1 MCVLK
6 LEYIKSF
13 EADLKQLLAIDKK
26 YMPIQKKL
34 AAVSRSLN
42 PNLGKVQASMD
53 EINKLFLQKS
63 LQINRHYAENMEL
76 YQRSLNVLIQKNQED
91 IEKSKKLKHQQT
103 HDLNV
108 NLKAQLETIDE
119 KLVQI
124 NIDANEKLE
133 KADQA
138 LKRELAQIYKI
149 MQEARKIYQESTQR
163 IELEKVESTELY
175 LKRYEEAIVNFDQ
188 QEQTLQS
195 DMDARRDLI
204 KDESQQASKTNDGS
218 YLTIKNTY
226 SQLSISLNKKINEL
240 KKKYQSALA
249 VLEKEH
255 QERLKPILQSIE
267 ELKIN
272 YQDAQ
277 RKSLQTYTEK
287 MSSLNVIFDVQK
299 SAYETKKDRIIHEGN
314 DAITLLNSKLST
326 FKETTQKDK
335 LNKARELRDEIKSIE
350 DEKEQHDKN
359 KILNQMLNQF
369 DNDLNKQILRTNRD
383 IINKKKET
391 QKKLYELDQKHLRE
405 INEWRLK
412 KVLYEYEK
420 KQDYTKIDLNY
431 NHNLQASELMQ
442 KSEELTYTYQ
452 KEILLQQHNMDLLPL
467 EFQLSIAAAVQERE
481 LNLLANDAHMT
492 IASFKHAE
500 ALLDFEI
507 KKETTTIERS
517 RSIEKARYDA
527 DLRVLNASTQLELE
541 KEKIKRDYTLAEQ
554 ELRVELQHALFNKSK
569 QAIEMERKDQINA
582 LDLERELIYL
592 ENKKTLESMKR
603 ASLSEEY
610 KRIFNVNEGRFK
622 HQQRMSNEKA
632 TRLLS
637 TYQNELE
644 NNQMRTENFFKVLFM
659 FYQTDRFFKDTIT
672 ELYHLPSHPEVFKG
686 LIGLVKKQ
694 TEDFMRS
701 FFIIVEDYQRLDQE
715 FYIAKIDDM
724 TGYKYMLKHEDM
736 MNYFDAETQKVKS
749 KIKSIEDDIKGLEEQ
764 FFLAQG
770 DLERNQLA
778 ITQLQKLIEQT
789 KHQEKTETKHHDI
802 KEYQKEIS
810 NKEHEIKRI
819 KQRLARL
826 QKTMDQKHLQI
837 GPFELEIERIKKKQ
851 VDEEKVLEGNK
862 RKEGAFFYRYLTKN
876 QRIYEKLTHDV
887 RMYHEAL
894 LNYYHSL
901 FDEVYVSDA
910 FLKEKDRILG
920 LALSTFEKH
929 IIERHQG
936 LMNVMLAFYHKNK
949 KEQYQ
954 LTVGFKKSTLALVR
968 SLKVSHARQLE
979 DLAHDA
985 NKQHKESIQQEKTLR
1000 MKAKKQAELEHL
1012 MHKKSLAI
1020 DQNTLKVLEKRISEN
1035 LEHREEELKLINE
1048 NQNQTA
1054 QQYNHE
1060 HELEVLD
1067 IQKEADKNL
1076 LSLDQAIQNAVKNH
1090 SSLDESIMN
1099 KNEAILAKYQVNHDK
1114 SLALLK
1120 QKTVHIE
1127 ENIQKLT
1134 KGQHERL
1141 LEEKVTLK
1149 HMNSKRENEL
1159 KNIQEHM
1166 ERFNRQTKRSQNHE
1180 LNKEL
1185 ALLRKTHSSKVRML
1199 HLN

>member
-6 LEYIKSF
+6 LEYVKSF

-34 AAVSRSLN
+34 AAVLRSLN
-42 PNLGKVQASMD
+42 PSLQKVQNTMED
-53 EINKLFLQKS
+53 INKMFLQKS
-63 LQINRHYAENMEL
+63 LQINRHYAENMET

-103 HDLNV
+103 HDLNI
-108 NLKAQLETIDE
+108 NLKAQLEAIDE
-119 KLVQI
+119 KIVQI
-124 NIDANEKLE
+124 NLDANEKLE

-138 LKRELAQIYKI
+138 LKRELGQIYKI
-149 MQEARKIYQESTQR
+149 MQDARKIYQETTQR

-175 LKRYEEAIVNFDQ
+175 LKRYEEKVLEFDQ
-188 QEQTLQS
+188 KEQTLHA
-195 DMDARRDLI
+195 DMDLRRELI
-204 KDESQQASKTNDGS
+204 KEESQQASKTNDGS

-240 KKKYQSALA
+240 KKKYQNALA
-249 VLEKEH
+249 ILEKEH
-255 QERLKPILQSIE
+255 QERLKPILQAIE
-267 ELKIN
+267 DLKVN

-420 KQDYTKIDLNY
+420 KQDFTKIDLNY
-431 NHNLQASELMQ
+431 NHNLSASELMQ

-452 KEILLQQHNMDLLPL
+452 KEMLLQQHNMDLLPL

-481 LNLLANDAHMT
+481 LNLLANDAHVT

-507 KKETTTIERS
+507 KKELTMIERS
-517 RSIEKARYDA
+517 RNIEKTRYEA

-554 ELRVELQHALFNKSK
+554 ELRTELQNALFNKSK

-582 LDLERELIYL
+582 LDLERDLIYL
-592 ENKKTLESMKR
+592 ENKNTLESMKR
-603 ASLSEEY
+603 AALSEEY
-610 KRIFNVNEGRFK
+610 KRVFNVNEGRFK

-694 TEDFMRS
+694 TEDFMKS
-701 FFIIVEDYQRLDQE
+701 FFVIVEDYQRLDQE

-736 MNYFDAETQKVKS
+736 MNYYDAETQKVKG

-770 DLERNQLA
+770 ELERNQLA

-819 KQRLARL
+819 KQRLVRL

-837 GPFELEIERIKKKQ
+837 GPLEVEIEKIKKKQ
-851 VDEEKVLEGNK
+851 GDEEKVLESNK

-894 LNYYHSL
+894 MGYYHSL

-910 FLKEKDRILG
+910 FLKEKDKTLG
-920 LALSTFEKH
+920 LALQTFEKH
-929 IIERHQG
+929 VIERHQG

-954 LTVGFKKSTLALVR
+954 LTIGFKKSTLALVR
-968 SLKVSHARQLE
+968 SLKINHARQLE
-979 DLAHDA
+979 DLSQDA
-985 NKQHKESIQQEKTLR
+985 LKQHKDAVQQEKSLR
-1000 MKAKKQAELEHL
+1000 LKSKKQAELEHL
-1012 MHKKSLAI
+1012 MYKKSLVI

-1035 LEHREEELKLINE
+1035 LEHREEELKLIHE

-1060 HELEVLD
+1060 HELKVLD
-1067 IQKEADKNL
+1067 IQKESDKNL
-1076 LSLDQAIQNAVKNH
+1076 LSLDQSIQNAVKNH
-1090 SSLDESIMN
+1090 TSLDESIMN

-1120 QKTVHIE
+1120 QKTLHIE
-1127 ENIQKLT
+1127 EGIQKLT

-1141 LEEKVTLK
+1141 AQEKVILK
-1149 HMNSKRENEL
+1149 QMNSKRENEL

-1185 ALLRKTHSSKVRML
+1185 ALLRKTHNSKVKML

>member
-6 LEYIKSF
+6 LENIKSY
-13 EADLKQLLAIDKK
+13 EADLKQLLSIDKK

-34 AAVSRSLN
+34 AAVLRSLN
-42 PNLGKVQASMD
+42 PSLQKVQGHID
-53 EINKLFLQKS
+53 EINKIFIQKS
-63 LQINRHYAENMEL
+63 LQINRHYAENMDNF
-76 YQRSLNVLIQKNQED
+76 QRSLNALIQKNQDD

-103 HDLNV
+103 HDLNT

-124 NIDANEKLE
+124 NLDANEKLE
-133 KADQA
+133 KADQS
-138 LKRELAQIYKI
+138 LKRELSQIYKI
-149 MQEARKIYQESTQR
+149 MQDARKVYQETTQR
-163 IELEKVESTELY
+163 IELEKIESTELY
-175 LKRYEEAIVNFDQ
+175 LRRYEQSVVEFDQ
-188 QEQTLQS
+188 KEEQLKTAIQG
-195 DMDARRDLI
+195 RRDLI
-204 KDESQQASKTNDGS
+204 KEDAQQASKTNDGA

-255 QERLKPILQSIE
+255 QERLKPIMQSID
-267 ELKIN
+267 ELKMN

-277 RKSLQTYTEK
+277 RKSLQNYTEK

-299 SAYETKKDRIIHEGN
+299 SAYESKKDRIIHEGN

-335 LNKARELRDEIKSIE
+335 LSKAREMRDDIKSLE
-350 DEKEQHDKN
+350 DEKDRIDQT

-420 KQDYTKIDLNY
+420 KQDFAKIDLNY
-431 NHNLQASELMQ
+431 NHNLSASELMQ
-442 KSEELTYTYQ
+442 KSEDLTYTYQ
-452 KEILLQQHNMDLLPL
+452 KEMLLQQHNMDLLPL

-481 LNLLANDAHMT
+481 LNLLANDAHVT

-500 ALLDFEI
+500 ALLDYEQ
-507 KKETTTIERS
+507 KKEITMIELTRH
-517 RSIEKARYDA
+517 IEKTRYEA

-554 ELRVELQHALFNKSK
+554 ELRIELQNALYNKQK
-569 QAIEMERKDQINA
+569 QAIDIERKDQITA
-582 LDLERELIYL
+582 LDLERDVIYL
-592 ENKKTLESMKR
+592 DHKRTLDSMKR
-603 ASLSEEY
+603 AALSEEY
-610 KRIFNVNEGRFK
+610 KRIFIVNEGRYK

-632 TRLLS
+632 IRLLS

-644 NNQMRTENFFKVLFM
+644 NNQMRTEDFFEILFM
-659 FYQTDRFFKDTIT
+659 FYQTDRFFKDTMT

-694 TEDFMRS
+694 TEDFLKS

-715 FYIAKIDDM
+715 FYIAKIEDM

-736 MNYFDAETQKVKS
+736 MNYYDAETQKVKS
-749 KIKSIEDDIKGLEEQ
+749 KIKAIDDDIKGIEEQ

-770 DLERNQLA
+770 DLERHQLA
-778 ITQLQKLIEQT
+778 ITQLQKSIEQT
-789 KHQEKTETKHHDI
+789 RHQEKTETKHHDI
-802 KEYQKEIS
+802 KEFHKDIS
-810 NKEHEIKRI
+810 NREHEMKRI
-819 KQRLARL
+819 KQRLTRL

-837 GPFELEIERIKKKQ
+837 GPLEDEIERIKKKQ
-851 VDEEKVLEGNK
+851 ADEEKILETNK
-862 RKEGAFFYRYLTKN
+862 RREGALFYRYLTKN
-876 QRIYEKLTHDV
+876 QRLYEHLTRDV
-887 RMYHEAL
+887 RLYHEAL
-894 LNYYHSL
+894 MAYYHAL

-910 FLKEKDRILG
+910 FLKEKEKTLQS
-920 LALSTFEKH
+920 ACMTFEKH

-936 LMNVMLAFYHKNK
+936 LMNVMLAFYQKNK

-954 LTVGFKKSTLALVR
+954 ITMGFKKSTLSLMR
-968 SLKVSHARQLE
+968 SLKISHARQLE
-979 DLAHDA
+979 DLNRDA
-985 NKQHKESIQQEKTLR
+985 SKQQKDLVQQEKTLR
-1000 MKAKKQAELEHL
+1000 MKSKKQSELDRL
-1012 MHKKSLAI
+1012 TYRKSLLI
-1020 DQNTLKVLEKRISEN
+1020 DQNTLKVIEKRISEN
-1035 LEHREEELKLINE
+1035 LIHREEELKLINE

-1054 QQYNHE
+1054 QQYSHE
-1060 HELEVLD
+1060 YELKVQE
-1067 IQKEADKNL
+1067 IQKDADKSL
-1076 LSLDQAIQNAVKNH
+1076 LSLDQSIQAAIKNH
-1090 SSLDESIMN
+1090 TSLDESIVN
-1099 KNEAILAKYQVNHDK
+1099 KNEAILAKYQVNHEK
-1114 SLALLK
+1114 SLLSLK
-1120 QKTVHIE
+1120 QKTEHINE
-1127 ENIQKLT
+1127 VIAKLT
-1134 KGQHERL
+1134 KNQQIRLNEERL
-1141 LEEKVTLK
+1141 VLK
-1149 HMNSKRENEL
+1149 HMNTKREHEL

-1166 ERFNRQTKRSQNHE
+1166 LRFNKQTKRSQNHG
-1180 LNKEL
+1180 LNKEFV
-1185 ALLRKTHSSKVRML
+1185 LLRKTHASKMKML

>member
-1 MCVLK
+1 MLK
-6 LEYIKSF
+6 LEYVKSF

-26 YMPIQKKL
+26 YTPIQKKL
-34 AAVSRSLN
+34 AAVLRSLN
-42 PNLGKVQASMD
+42 PNLQKLQGHVD
-53 EINKLFLQKS
+53 EINTLFIQKS
-63 LQINRHYAENMEL
+63 LQINRHYAENMDH
-76 YQRSLNVLIQKNQED
+76 YQRSLNVLIQKNQDE

-124 NIDANEKLE
+124 NIDANDKLE

-149 MQEARKIYQESTQR
+149 MQDARKIYQETTQR
-163 IELEKVESTELY
+163 IELEKGESTELY
-175 LKRYEEAIVNFDQ
+175 LKRYEQSVLEFDMKE
-188 QEQTLQS
+188 EQFNLQ
-195 DMDARRDLI
+195 MNERRQLI
-204 KDESQQASKTNDGS
+204 KDEAQQASKINDGS

-240 KKKYQSALA
+240 KKKYQNALA
-249 VLEKEH
+249 TLEKEH
-255 QERLKPILQSIE
+255 QDRVKPLLQAIE
-267 ELKIN
+267 DLKIN

-277 RKSLQTYTEK
+277 RRSLQSYTEK

-299 SAYETKKDRIIHEGN
+299 SAYESKKDRIIHEGN

-335 LNKARELRDEIKSIE
+335 LSKARELRDEIKSLE
-350 DEKEQHDKN
+350 DEKTQADKN
-359 KILNQMLNQF
+359 KALNQMLNQF
-369 DNDLNKQILRTNRD
+369 DNELNKQILRTNRD

-391 QKKLYELDQKHLRE
+391 QKKLFELDQKHLRE

-412 KVLYEYEK
+412 KILYEYEK
-420 KQDYTKIDLNY
+420 KQDFTKIDLNY
-431 NHNLQASELMQ
+431 NHNLSASELML

-452 KEILLQQHNMDLLPL
+452 KDMLLQQHNMDLLPL

-481 LNLLANDAHMT
+481 LNLLANDAHVT

-500 ALLDFEI
+500 ALLDFEL
-507 KKETTTIERS
+507 KKEMIVIVRD
-517 RSIEKARYDA
+517 RNIEKTRYEA

-554 ELRVELQHALFNKSK
+554 ELRTELQHALYNKQK
-569 QAIEMERKDQINA
+569 QAIEMERKDQINS
-582 LDLERELIYL
+582 LDLEKEIIYL
-592 ENKKTLESMKR
+592 ENKNTLESMKR
-603 ASLSEEY
+603 AALSEEY
-610 KRIFNVNEGRFK
+610 KRIFIVNEGRYK

-637 TYQNELE
+637 TYKNELE
-644 NNQMRTENFFKVLFM
+644 NNQMRTENFFEILYM

-686 LIGLVKKQ
+686 VIGLVKKQ
-694 TEDFMRS
+694 TEDFLKS
-701 FFIIVEDYQRLDQE
+701 FVTIIEDYQRLDQD
-715 FYIAKIDDM
+715 FYIKKIDDM

-736 MNYFDAETQKVKS
+736 MNYYDAETQKVKS
-749 KIKSIEDDIKGLEEQ
+749 KINAILDDIKGIEEQ
-764 FFLAQG
+764 FFLTQG

-778 ITQLQKLIEQT
+778 ISQLQKSIELT

-810 NKEHEIKRI
+810 NREHEIKRI
-819 KQRLARL
+819 KQRLTRL
-826 QKTMDQKHLQI
+826 QKTMDQKHLQVSPLDI
-837 GPFELEIERIKKKQ
+837 EIERIKKKQ
-851 VDEEKVLEGNK
+851 ADEEKIMEDNK
-862 RKEGAFFYRYLTKN
+862 RKEGALFYRYLTKN
-876 QRIYEKLTHDV
+876 QHIYEKLTHDI

-894 LNYYHSL
+894 MHYYHTL

-910 FLKEKDRILG
+910 FLKEKEKTL
-920 LALSTFEKH
+920 LVSLTTFEKQ

-936 LMNVMLAFYHKNK
+936 LMNVMLAFYKKNK

-954 LTVGFKKSTLALVR
+954 LTLGFKKSTL
-968 SLKVSHARQLE
+968 SLIRGLNTNHARQLD
-979 DLAHDA
+979 DLNHDA
-985 NKQHKESIQQEKTLR
+985 NKQQTDMTQQAQTIR
-1000 MKAKKQAELEHL
+1000 MKAKKQAELGR
-1012 MHKKSLAI
+1012 MMYKKSLMI
-1020 DQNTLKVLEKRISEN
+1020 DQNTLKVLEKRLSEN
-1035 LEHREEELKLINE
+1035 LLHREEELKLIHE

-1060 HELEVLD
+1060 HELNVQE
-1067 IQKEADKNL
+1067 IQKEAEKSL
-1076 LSLDQAIQNAVKNH
+1076 LALDQTIQNAIKNH
-1090 SSLDESIMN
+1090 TSLDESVMN
-1099 KNEAILAKYQVNHDK
+1099 KNEAILAKYQINHEK
-1114 SLALLK
+1114 SLTSLK
-1120 QKTVHIE
+1120 QKTMHIE
-1127 ENIQKLT
+1127 EVISKLT
-1134 KGQHERL
+1134 RAQQERL
-1141 LEEKVTLK
+1141 SEEKIIFK
-1149 HMNSKRENEL
+1149 RMNMKREHEL

-1166 ERFNRQTKRSQNHE
+1166 ERFNRQTKRSQN
-1180 LNKEL
+1180 LALSKEFL
-1185 ALLRKTHSSKVRML
+1185 LLRKTHHSKMKML